1 VTADSTA
8 GAPTAASCE
17 SRASPARTPRG
28 AARCEECS
36 DAVSSVENGGVEEE
50 QRRPWSSH
58 GGHGCS
64 SHAVAKVDDAESMS
78 ERGAEGSSASA
89 SGGA

>member
-1 VTADSTA
+1 
-8 GAPTAASCE
+8 
-17 SRASPARTPRG
+17 
-28 AARCEECS
+28 
-36 DAVSSVENGGVEEE
+36 VENGGVEEE

-89 SGGA
+89 SGGGRSGAGSLGLTLQAAASRARGSNGDRTLCMTATFPARVVH